1 MGADFQNCL
10 IVRVIAKYYHS
21 VQLLSQNRLKRRSR
35 SLCCS
40 RKSMY
45 SFFRIIDIIC
55 WKSYTLTS
63 KSYTVLTKN
72 QNANKAFFSPKNRS
86 APRSITSDFRHVA
99 TMLSLLRD
107 PLGHGSFTF
116 PLQISSSLAV
126 PLFQNQLGRDSS
138 IVINKWIS
146 GSIL

>member
-45 SFFRIIDIIC
+45 FILPNHRHNLLEVLHSYFKIIHGVDQESECQQSFL
-55 WKSYTLTS
+55 LTEES
-63 KSYTVLTKN
+63 FSTKKYHIRFSACCN
-72 QNANKAFFSPKNRS
+72 HAFTSEGPTWPWFLYLS
-86 APRSITSDFRHVA
+86 TSDKLEFGSPS
-99 TMLSLLRD
+99 LSKPVGKR
-107 PLGHGSFTF
+107 F
-116 PLQISSSLAV
+116 
-126 PLFQNQLGRDSS
+126 
-138 IVINKWIS
+138 
-146 GSIL
+146 